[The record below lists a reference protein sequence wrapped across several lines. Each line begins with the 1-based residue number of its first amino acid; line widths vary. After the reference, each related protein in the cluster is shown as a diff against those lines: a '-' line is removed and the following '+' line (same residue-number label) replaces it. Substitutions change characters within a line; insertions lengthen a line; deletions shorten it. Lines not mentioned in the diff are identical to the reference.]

1 VYISNPINY
10 TYIEGVATTALAAA
24 NAVAAAATAVANTA
38 TTSAA
43 AIATEI
49 LRLKVFSQSFQIELI
64 QTSSAITAPC

>member
-1 VYISNPINY
+1 MYISNPINY

-49 LRLKVFSQSFQIELI
+49 LRLKVFLSLLNNELI
-64 QTSSAITAPC
+64 